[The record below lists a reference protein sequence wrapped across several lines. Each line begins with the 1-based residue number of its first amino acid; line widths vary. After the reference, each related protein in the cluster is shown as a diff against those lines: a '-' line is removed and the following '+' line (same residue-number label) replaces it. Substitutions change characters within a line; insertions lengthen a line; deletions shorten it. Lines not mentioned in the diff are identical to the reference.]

1 MIRAVCVGDQEGT
14 PFLRHCNGISALF
27 LFYHTPI
34 NELAILPLRQLLPTM
49 TPVIFCLQRD
59 SIVNTAVFQQLYCDI
74 LRALLFISI
83 VFPNL
88 YCLATDSLLVRCWGN
103 LIRVYFGTVLTLYV
117 QVSVFFSWEGNATRN
132 GSVV

>member
-34 NELAILPLRQLLPTM
+34 NELAILPLRQSFQT
-49 TPVIFCLQRD
+49 F
-59 SIVNTAVFQQLYCDI
+59 TA
-74 LRALLFISI
+74 LRLT
-83 VFPNL
+83 V
-88 YCLATDSLLVRCWGN
+88 SLSGVGGTSS
-103 LIRVYFGTVLTLYV
+103 RVYFGTVLTLYV